1 MWRDVSSGVLKRSF
15 LVSVFFNLDKDIEG
29 EFLKFV
35 ADTRMKRRDCVE
47 DYRIS
52 IQKDFSLSIWNDGP
66 TPKRIG
72 ILCCGKLNS
81 KEIRAVKKSDCFKS
95 CLFREDHHNSHYLN
109 QGSWV

>member
-1 MWRDVSSGVLKRSF
+1 MWRDGSSAVLKRSS
-15 LVSVFFNLDKDIEG
+15 LVSVFFNIFNLDEDIEG

-35 ADTRMKRRDCVE
+35 ADTRMKSRDCVE

-52 IQKDFSLSIWNDGP
+52 IQKDISLSKRNDGP

-81 KEIRAVKKSDCFKS
+81 KEIR
-95 CLFREDHHNSHYLN
+95 LL
-109 QGSWV
+109 

>member
-1 MWRDVSSGVLKRSF
+1 MWRDVSSAVLKRSSLF
-15 LVSVFFNLDKDIEG
+15 SVFFNIFNLDEDIEG

-35 ADTRMKRRDCVE
+35 ADTRMKRRDCV

-66 TPKRIG
+66 T
-72 ILCCGKLNS
+72 KLNS

-95 CLFREDHHNSHYLN
+95 CLFREDHHNSYYLN
-109 QGSWV
+109 QGPWV